1 MELYNNKK
9 NLFYKLK
16 KSSISTWKKYTEHSF
31 VKELGDGTLSSSV
44 FKEYLIQ
51 DYIFLQRFIKI
62 LALSAY
68 KAKTIE
74 DMNRSVNFIMAIKNE
89 LKLHVHYC
97 KKFGISKN
105 KILKAKERKENKDY
119 TNYVMKIGL
128 KKSNLELFI
137 ALSAYKAKS
146 VEDMNRSVDFIIAIK
161 NELKLHVHYC
171 KKFGIS
177 KNKIFKAKE
186 RKENKDYTNYV
197 MKIGLKKSNLELF
210 IALSPCVIG
219 YGEIG
224 YNLKKNK
231 NFKKNKYSSWI
242 KMYSSKEYQSVAKDN
257 IAYLDHLYRI
267 NNKKNINSL
276 TKIFKKA
283 SNLEANFWQMAYK

>member
-1 MELYNNKK
+1 MTLYNNKK
-9 NLFYKLK
+9 NIFYKLK
-16 KSSISTWKKYTEHSF
+16 KNSIKSWKKYTEHAF
-31 VKELGDGTLSSSV
+31 VKELGDGSLNPSA
-44 FKEYLIQ
+44 FKKYLIQ

-68 KAKTIE
+68 KAK
-74 DMNRSVNFIMAIKNE
+74 SIK
-89 LKLHVHYC
+89 
-97 KKFGISKN
+97 
-105 KILKAKERKENKDY
+105 
-119 TNYVMKIGL
+119 
-128 KKSNLELFI
+128 
-137 ALSAYKAKS
+137 
-146 VEDMNRSVDFIIAIK
+146 DMNRSVDFIIAIK

>member
-1 MELYNNKK
+1 MEHYNNKK

-16 KSSISTWKKYTEHSF
+16 KNSIKDWKKYTEHYF
-31 VKELGDGTLSSSV
+31 VKSLGDGSLSSSV

-68 KAKTIE
+68 KAKSI
-74 DMNRSVNFIMAIKNE
+74 
-89 LKLHVHYC
+89 
-97 KKFGISKN
+97 
-105 KILKAKERKENKDY
+105 
-119 TNYVMKIGL
+119 
-128 KKSNLELFI
+128 
-137 ALSAYKAKS
+137 
-146 VEDMNRSVDFIIAIK
+146 EDMNRSVDFIIAIK

-171 KKFGIS
+171 KKFGIL

-186 RKENKDYTNYV
+186 RKENKAYTNYV

-231 NFKKNKYSSWI
+231 NWKKSKYSSWI

-257 IAYLDHLYRI
+257 IEYLDRLYKI
-267 NNKKNINSL
+267 NKKKNIKPL
-276 TKIFKKA
+276 IKIFKKA
-283 SNLEANFWQMAYK
+283 SKLEANFWQMAYNNCYNKK

>member
-1 MELYNNKK
+1 MGLYNNKE

-16 KSSISTWKKYTEHSF
+16 RNSIKSWKKYIEHSF
-31 VKELGDGTLSSSV
+31 VKGLGDGSLSSSI

-68 KAKTIE
+68 KAKSIK
-74 DMNRSVNFIMAIKNE
+74 DMNRSI
-89 LKLHVHYC
+89 
-97 KKFGISKN
+97 
-105 KILKAKERKENKDY
+105 
-119 TNYVMKIGL
+119 
-128 KKSNLELFI
+128 
-137 ALSAYKAKS
+137 
-146 VEDMNRSVDFIIAIK
+146 DFIIAIK

-177 KNKIFKAKE
+177 KSKILKAKE
-186 RKENKDYTNYV
+186 RKENKAYTNYV

-231 NFKKNKYSSWI
+231 NWKKSKYSSWI

-257 IAYLDHLYRI
+257 IAYLDHLYKI
-267 NNKKNINSL
+267 NKKKNVKSL
-276 TKIFKKA
+276 ITIFKKA
-283 SNLEANFWQMAYK
+283 SELEANFWQMAYK

>member
-1 MELYNNKK
+1 MGIYNNKK

-16 KSSISTWKKYTEHSF
+16 VNSNICWKKYTEHSF
-31 VKELGDGTLSSSV
+31 VQGLGNGSLSPSV

-68 KAKTIE
+68 KAKSIE
-74 DMNRSVNFIMAIKNE
+74 DMNRSIDFIMAIKNE
-89 LKLHVHYC
+89 LKLHIHYC

-105 KILKAKERKENKDY
+105 KIIKAKERKENRTY

-128 KKSNLELFI
+128 
-137 ALSAYKAKS
+137 
-146 VEDMNRSVDFIIAIK
+146 R
-161 NELKLHVHYC
+161 
-171 KKFGIS
+171 
-177 KNKIFKAKE
+177 
-186 RKENKDYTNYV
+186 
-197 MKIGLKKSNLELF
+197 KSNLELF

-231 NFKKNKYSSWI
+231 NWKKSRYSSWI
-242 KMYSSKEYQSVAKDN
+242 KMYSSKEYQNVAKNN
-257 IAYLDHLYRI
+257 IAYLDYLYKM
-267 NNKKNINSL
+267 NKRKNIKSL
-276 TKIFKKA
+276 IAIFKKA
-283 SNLEANFWQMAYK
+283 SELEANFWQMAYK

>member
-1 MELYNNKK
+1 MGLYNNKK

-16 KSSISTWKKYTEHSF
+16 KNSIKSWKKYTEHSF
-31 VKELGDGTLSSSV
+31 VKELGNGSLKPTI

-68 KAKTIE
+68 KARSIE
-74 DMNRSVNFIMAIKNE
+74 DMNRSVDFIIAIKHE

-105 KILKAKERKENKDY
+105 KILKAKERKENKAY
-119 TNYVMKIGL
+119 TNYVMKVGI
-128 KKSNLELFI
+128 KKSNLELF
-137 ALSAYKAKS
+137 
-146 VEDMNRSVDFIIAIK
+146 
-161 NELKLHVHYC
+161 
-171 KKFGIS
+171 
-177 KNKIFKAKE
+177 
-186 RKENKDYTNYV
+186 T
-197 MKIGLKKSNLELF
+197 
-210 IALSPCVIG
+210 ALSPCVIG

-231 NFKKNKYSSWI
+231 NWKKSKYSSWI

-257 IAYLDHLYRI
+257 IAYLDYLYKI
-267 NNKKNINSL
+267 NKKKNIKSL
-276 TKIFKKA
+276 ITIFKKA
-283 SNLEANFWQMAYK
+283 SELEANFWQMAYK